1 MRRLVVLALA
11 LLAACGDRGV
21 EPPVAAAG
29 DSADQVM
36 KGMSFNV
43 TTDGVK
49 ISTVEAESAWVY
61 NARMM
66 NDLKKLKV
74 TFYDKVTGKQTSV
87 VTADSGTYNRKDQT
101 LDARGNVV
109 ATAANGK
116 VLKSPH
122 LVYDKVQ
129 NMIYSDTAYTFTS
142 PEGAGSGASFTAD
155 PDFKQIRSQRMGGR
169 AKGKGFVLPGQE
181 DDTPATKAPVTKPAT
196 KGSGK

>member
-1 MRRLVVLALA
+1 MRRLLLLAAVV
-11 LLAACGDRGV
+11 LAACGDRGI

-43 TTDGVK
+43 TTEGVK
-49 ISTVEAESAWVY
+49 VSRVDAESAWVY
-61 NARMM
+61 NARQM

-74 TFYDKVTGKQTSV
+74 TFYDKVTGKETSV
-87 VTADSGTYNRKDQT
+87 VTADSGSYNKKDQT

-116 VLKSPH
+116 VLKSSH

-129 NMIYSDTAYTFTS
+129 NVIYSDTAYTFTS
-142 PEGAGSGASFTAD
+142 PDGAGSGASFTAD

-181 DDTPATKAPVTKPAT
+181 DDKPAAKAPAPKPAA
-196 KGSGK
+196 KGGGR

>member
-1 MRRLVVLALA
+1 MRRFLLIGAVMLAG
-11 LLAACGDRGV
+11 CGDRGI
-21 EPPVAAAG
+21 EPPPAALG

-43 TTDGVK
+43 TTEGVK
-49 ISTVEAESAWVY
+49 VSRVEAESAWVY
-61 NARMM
+61 NARQM

-74 TFYDKVTGKQTSV
+74 TFYDKVTGKETSV
-87 VTADSGTYNRKDQT
+87 VTADSGSYNKKDQT

-109 ATAANGK
+109 ATASNGK

-129 NMIYSDTAYTFTS
+129 NMIYSDTTYTFTS
-142 PEGAGSGASFTAD
+142 PDGAGSGASFTAD

-181 DDTPATKAPVTKPAT
+181 DNKPTTKAPATKPAT

>member
-1 MRRLVVLALA
+1 MRRLMLMGTL
-11 LLAACGDRGV
+11 LLAACGDRGI

-36 KGMSFNV
+36 KGMAFNV
-43 TTDGVK
+43 TTEGVK
-49 ISTVEAESAWVY
+49 ISKVEAESAWVY
-61 NARMM
+61 NARQM

-74 TFYDKVTGKQTSV
+74 TFYDKATGKETSV
-87 VTADSGTYNRKDQT
+87 VTADSGSYNKKDQT

-129 NMIYSDTAYTFTS
+129 NLIYSDTTYTFTS
-142 PEGAGSGASFTAD
+142 PDGAGSGASFTAD

-169 AKGKGFVLPGQE
+169 VKGKGFVLPGQE
-181 DDTPATKAPVTKPAT
+181 DDKPTAKASAPKPVV
-196 KGSGK
+196 KGGGK